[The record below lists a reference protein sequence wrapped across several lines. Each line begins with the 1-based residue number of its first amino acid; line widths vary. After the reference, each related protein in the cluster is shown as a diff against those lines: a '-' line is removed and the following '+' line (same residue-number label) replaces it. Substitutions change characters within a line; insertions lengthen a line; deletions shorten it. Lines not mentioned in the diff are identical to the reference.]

1 MKVAL
6 VYDYL
11 REFGGGERVLLALH
25 EIYPEAP
32 VYVSFADDKFLT
44 RHPELKKLDIR
55 TSPMQKIPLITKL
68 SKLFSFA
75 APLLYERFD
84 LSEYDVVIS
93 FGASWSK
100 GVKTTKKQLHISYI
114 FTPPRFLYH
123 YPRETDKRS
132 LKILRPLTMPL
143 ELLIREISGYPS
155 VNDT

>member
-1 MKVAL
+1 MTSTEPEHARQAQFFFCPYLLSLITYPISSIPISAIMLLMKVAL

-100 GVKTTKKQLHISYI
+100 GVKTTKK
-114 FTPPRFLYH
+114 
-123 YPRETDKRS
+123 
-132 LKILRPLTMPL
+132 
-143 ELLIREISGYPS
+143 
-155 VNDT
+155 